1 MPFQVSNFLLID
13 NDSEFSRRFTEH
25 YFGAS
30 KNSTLVSA
38 GANTRQLV
46 KLMFDQLIKDY
57 CYCDFANEIS
67 VSELATYLHE
77 HHEIDGVLFN
87 QTDYLLADDN
97 QRFIYNS
104 LHSVR
109 FLVSESEQ
117 GFQFTPVAD
126 EAQNNHL
133 SCQSDIAE
141 TPQDLD
147 ALSEKLNS

>member
-13 NDSEFSRRFTEH
+13 HDSDFSRRFTEY
-25 YFGAS
+25 YFGDS
-30 KNSTLVSA
+30 KNSTLVIA

-77 HHEIDGVLFN
+77 HHEISGVLFN
-87 QTDYLLADDN
+87 ETDYLLADDN

-104 LHSVR
+104 LHTVR
-109 FLVSESEQ
+109 FLVSENEH

-133 SCQSDIAE
+133 SCQGDIAQ

>member
-13 NDSEFSRRFTEH
+13 HDSDFSRRFTEY
-25 YFGAS
+25 YFGDS
-30 KNSTLVSA
+30 QNSTLVIA

-77 HHEIDGVLFN
+77 HHEISGVLFN
-87 QTDYLLADDN
+87 ETDYLLADDN

-104 LHSVR
+104 LHTVR
-109 FLVSESEQ
+109 FLVSENEH

-133 SCQSDIAE
+133 SCQGDIAQ